1 MTSVLNKMVLE
12 YAWRKKVATFFKP
25 HLVWLKGQSNDTF
38 LMHHFTWWGNI
49 SLRVMRYVIGSMS
62 PPPILIFQWF
72 TSKEDLSYKVNCNA
86 TVVLP
91 TLKEH
96 KGHESMLEIIFTSL
110 AHRLNLFLMKLVC
123 LEAISCQNDFSKS

>member
-1 MTSVLNKMVLE
+1 MPD
-12 YAWRKKVATFFKP
+12 KKVATSFKP
-25 HLVWLKGQSNDTF
+25 HPVWLKGQSNDTF

-49 SLRVMRYVIGSMS
+49 SLESNAICHWFYE
-62 PPPILIFQWF
+62 PPILIFQWF
-72 TSKEDLSYKVNCNA
+72 TSKEDLSYRVNCNA

-123 LEAISCQNDFSKS
+123 LEAISCQNDFSKSWRNVKSSEKL